1 MALIKQVAFEDNFS
15 KYFVSFEEE
24 NQKKL
29 NVNIKFDDEWNFL
42 IQFEKGDTK
51 KDIIEK
57 LRGLAD
63 GIEHNEN
70 QDYGN

>member
-1 MALIKQVAFEDNFS
+1 MAVIKLLTFKDTHEKAFINLQH
-15 KYFVSFEEE
+15 
-24 NQKKL
+24 QKML
-29 NVNIKFDDEWNFL
+29 SMNIKFDDEWNFL

-51 KDIIEK
+51 KDIVEK

-63 GIEHNEN
+63 GIENNEN